1 MLAWLSSITT
11 STSRAG
17 FHFRENVE
25 IILSKFIDIVSLK
38 KMLPVKLVSFQRRP
52 KIYSAIFYFV
62 LVRSVRFDLM
72 GLNHSGFFK
81 HRSAWNGWKLS
92 LPLTWVRISAKLR
105 GKKKAPNF
113 STAEIGKVA
122 VWKSLTLGLLGLYLL
137 PRLILCLRG
146 PKTEQAPQLYFILAT
161 IDCQQANNGK
171 KQIVWTIK

>member
-52 KIYSAIFYFV
+52 KIYSAIFYFE
-62 LVRSVRFDLM
+62 LVRSVLFDLM

-92 LPLTWVRISAKLR
+92 LPLTRVRISAKLR

-113 STAEIGKVA
+113 NIAEFVY
-122 VWKSLTLGLLGLYLL
+122 LTLFNAKAHTLLEDSLKVLINRLRLYNS
-137 PRLILCLRG
+137 I
-146 PKTEQAPQLYFILAT
+146 
-161 IDCQQANNGK
+161 
-171 KQIVWTIK
+171 